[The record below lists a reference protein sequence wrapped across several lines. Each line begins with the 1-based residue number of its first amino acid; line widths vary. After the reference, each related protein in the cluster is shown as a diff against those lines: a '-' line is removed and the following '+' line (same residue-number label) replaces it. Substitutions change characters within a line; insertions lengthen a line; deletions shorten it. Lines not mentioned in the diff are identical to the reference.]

1 MARVLEVVEVDE
13 DVREIGGRVGCG
25 DRARA
30 RAVGG
35 QSDGFRGTEHGP
47 DGGAL
52 AAEEVVV
59 ESREGAWAAV
69 RVQRMSSRSASCR
82 PRH

>member
-1 MARVLEVVEVDE
+1 MARALEVVGADE

-35 QSDGFRGTEHGP
+35 RSDGFRVTEHGP

-52 AAEEVVV
+52 AAEAVEV

-69 RVQRMSSRSASCR
+69 RVQQMSCRSASCR